1 MVNYQRQLNPD
12 QISPASLCI
21 AGWRNSQFQCPLY
34 PHSDTCSYVFPS
46 CRRLQR
52 RRFCYRRLR
61 RLPETQVFLHGQL
74 AMCFPRERDGVGLR
88 ARAPRPPLALGRWPR
103 CRPAAPAVAIR
114 HRTRTRAKNDTDTRA
129 RPRSGA
135 RRRRTREAGPGDA
148 APLRSRAVTGVRAPA
163 RHSAVGLGR

>member
-1 MVNYQRQLNPD
+1 MEDCLAVKKKREEAEAAEDEEEDTVCVEGIGELPL
-12 QISPASLCI
+12 P
-21 AGWRNSQFQCPLY
+21 WRDVQKP
-34 PHSDTCSYVFPS
+34 
-46 CRRLQR
+46 
-52 RRFCYRRLR
+52 
-61 RLPETQVFLHGQL
+61 
-74 AMCFPRERDGVGLR
+74 
-88 ARAPRPPLALGRWPR
+88 PPLALGRWPR